1 MIPRTLVPTDVRP
14 FTDNGD
20 KKPPRRLTTY
30 MDDRT
35 VVPSD
40 LSDAPP
46 LTGKTNIPEHLP
58 LDVLIE
64 RSLVPRGL
72 GVKPFQQFLP
82 PSEYAP
88 LAILD
93 RRVVVPAYVEPPEQR
108 EIDRFDQP
116 PQMTAQLR
124 EIVSPDIFN
133 TGEANLLVEPE
144 DRREAK
150 WDAITRVISVA
161 AHIAFVIF
169 LIFLPKIFP
178 THVPTREET
187 ELASKELGVVYLP
200 PDEGAVS
207 RRPSPPPG
215 PVVKISPKT
224 LNKVAPPRA
233 EEHRIEA
240 PPVASERPPLDLPA
254 APTPK
259 ANTSPTPNT
268 ATAPPPPPDST
279 SRLLPV
285 LPKGPP
291 SHLDLGIHDASPG
304 KALQDDLQDAVK
316 HAPSGGTYTS
326 EGTVSG
332 GGGRG
337 GGNGGRGGGG
347 AQAGNGVTILT
358 PTEGVDFQSY
368 INRLLAKLKQNW
380 VTAMPESFWL
390 GDKGIVA
397 ISFRINR
404 DGSFPGESLSLDRT
418 SGKEPLD
425 TAAESAIRATSP
437 FEPLPPQFK
446 GPFIDLRIGFYYNI
460 QPDGATQ

>member
-64 RSLVPRGL
+64 RSLVPRGM

-82 PSEYAP
+82 PSEFAP

-93 RRVVVPAYVEPPEQR
+93 QRVVVPAYVEPPEQR
-108 EIDRFDQP
+108 EIDKFDQP

-144 DRREAK
+144 DRRDAK

-178 THVPTREET
+178 QHVPTRDEI

-215 PVVKISPKT
+215 PVVKITPKA
-224 LNKVAPPRA
+224 LAKAAPPRP
-233 EEHRIEA
+233 EEHRLEA
-240 PPVASERPPLDLPA
+240 PPVASERPPLDLPT

-259 ANTSPTPNT
+259 VNTSPTPNT

-279 SRLLPV
+279 SHLLPV
-285 LPKGPP
+285 LPAGPP
-291 SHLDLGIHDASPG
+291 SHLRLDLPSASPG
-304 KALQDDLQDAVK
+304 KALQDDIQGAIK
-316 HAPSGGTYTS
+316 RSPSGGTYSS

-332 GGGRG
+332 GGGSG
-337 GGNGGRGGGG
+337 GGRGRGGGG

-380 VTAMPESFWL
+380 VTVMPESFYL

-404 DGSFPGESLSLDRT
+404 DGSFPAESLSLDRT

-425 TAAESAIRATSP
+425 TAAASAIRATSP

-446 GPFIDLRIGFYYNI
+446 GQFIDLRIGFYYNI
-460 QPDGATQ
+460 PIGSAPQ

>member
-14 FTDNGD
+14 FTDDGD

-46 LTGKTNIPEHLP
+46 LTGKTSIPEHLP

-93 RRVVVPAYVEPPEQR
+93 QRVVVPAYVEPPEQR
-108 EIDRFDQP
+108 EIDKFDQP
-116 PQMTAQLR
+116 PQMTAELR

-144 DRREAK
+144 DRRDAK

-178 THVPTREET
+178 THVPTRDEI

-207 RRPSPPPG
+207 RRPSPPAG

-240 PPVASERPPLDLPA
+240 PPVASERPPVDLPV

-259 ANTSPTPNT
+259 VNTDPHPNT
-268 ATAPPPPPDST
+268 APVQPPPTAPSK
-279 SRLLPV
+279 LLPV
-285 LPKGPP
+285 LPPTTPG
-291 SHLDLGIHDASPG
+291 HLNLGIPDASPG
-304 KALQDDLQDAVK
+304 KALQDDMQDAIRR
-316 HAPSGGTYTS
+316 APSGGTYSS
-326 EGTVSG
+326 EGRVSG
-332 GGGRG
+332 GPG
-337 GGNGGRGGGG
+337 GGTGHGRGGGG

-358 PTEGVDFQSY
+358 PTDGVDFQSY

-380 VTAMPESFWL
+380 ITAMPESFYL

-397 ISFRINR
+397 ISFRINN
-404 DGSFPGESLSLDRT
+404 DGSFPGESLSIDRT

-425 TAAESAIRATSP
+425 MAAASAIRATSP
-437 FEPLPPQFK
+437 FEPLPPAFK
-446 GPFIDLRIGFYYNI
+446 RPYLDLRIGFYYNI
-460 QPDGATQ
+460 PVGDAPQ

>member
-1 MIPRTLVPTDVRP
+1 MIPRILVPTDVRP
-14 FTDNGD
+14 FTEDPD
-20 KKPPRRLTTY
+20 KKPARRLTTY

-46 LTGKTNIPEHLP
+46 LTGKSSIPEHLP

-72 GVKPFQQFLP
+72 GAKPFEQFLP

-108 EIDRFDQP
+108 EIDKFDQP
-116 PQMTAQLR
+116 PEMTAQLR
-124 EIVSPDIFN
+124 EIVEPDIFN

-144 DRREAK
+144 DRRDAK
-150 WDAITRVISVA
+150 WDAITRVISVLV
-161 AHIAFVIF
+161 HIGLIVF

-178 THVPTREET
+178 THVPTRDEI

-200 PDEGAVS
+200 PDEGALS
-207 RRPSPPPG
+207 RRPSPPPESK
-215 PVVKISPKT
+215 VKITPKA

-233 EEHRIEA
+233 EEHRVEA
-240 PPVASERPPLDLPA
+240 PPVASDRPPVDLPSA
-254 APTPK
+254 VTPKMNTNPTPS
-259 ANTSPTPNT
+259 AVV
-268 ATAPPPPPDST
+268 PPPPTT
-279 SRLLPV
+279 SPSKLLPV
-285 LPKGPP
+285 LPSGPP
-291 SHLDLGIHDASPG
+291 SHLNLGIPNASPG
-304 KALQDDLQDAVK
+304 KAMNDQLQDAIK
-316 HAPSGGTYTS
+316 HAPAGGTYS
-326 EGTVSG
+326 SDDGFSG
-332 GGGRG
+332 GGGG
-337 GGNGGRGGGG
+337 GRGRGGGG

-358 PTEGVDFQSY
+358 PTEGVDFNSY
-368 INRLLAKLKQNW
+368 IHRLLAKLKQNW
-380 VTAMPESFWL
+380 ITVMPESFYL
-390 GDKGIVA
+390 GDKGICA

-404 DGSFPGESLSLDRT
+404 DGSFPGDRLSLDRT

-446 GPFIDLRIGFYYNI
+446 GQFIDLRIGFYYNI
-460 QPDGATQ
+460 RPEGGDSQ

>member
-64 RSLVPRGL
+64 RSLVPRGM
-72 GVKPFQQFLP
+72 GVKPFEQFLP
-82 PSEYAP
+82 PSEFAP
-88 LAILD
+88 LAIMD

-108 EIDRFDQP
+108 EIDKFDQP

-144 DRREAK
+144 DRRDAK
-150 WDAITRVISVA
+150 WDAITRVISVV
-161 AHIAFVIF
+161 AHIAFIIF

-178 THVPTREET
+178 AHRPTREET

-200 PDEGAVS
+200 PDEGEVS

-215 PVVKISPKT
+215 PVVKITPKA
-224 LNKVAPPRA
+224 LNKVAPPRP
-233 EEHRIEA
+233 EEHRMEA
-240 PPVASERPPLDLPA
+240 PPVASERPPLDLPV

-259 ANTSPTPNT
+259 ANPNPTPST
-268 ATAPPPPPDST
+268 APTQPPPPEPSK
-279 SRLLPV
+279 LMPV
-285 LPKGPP
+285 LPPTTPG
-291 SHLDLGIHDASPG
+291 HLNLGITNASPG
-304 KALQDDLQDAVK
+304 KAIQNDLQDAAK
-316 HAPSGGTYTS
+316 HSPSGGTYSS

-332 GGGRG
+332 GGGSG
-337 GGNGGRGGGG
+337 GGRGRGGGG

-380 VTAMPESFWL
+380 VTVMPESFYL

-404 DGSFPGESLSLDRT
+404 DGSFPAESLSLDRT

-425 TAAESAIRATSP
+425 TAAASAIRATSP

-446 GPFIDLRIGFYYNI
+446 GQFIDLRIGFYYNI
-460 QPDGATQ
+460 PIGNAPQ

>member
-64 RSLVPRGL
+64 RSLVPRGM
-72 GVKPFQQFLP
+72 GVKPFQQVLP
-82 PSEYAP
+82 PSEFAP

-93 RRVVVPAYVEPPEQR
+93 QRVVVPAYVEPPEQR
-108 EIDRFDQP
+108 EIDKFDQP

-144 DRREAK
+144 DRRDAK

-178 THVPTREET
+178 QHVPTRDEI

-215 PVVKISPKT
+215 PVVKITPKA
-224 LNKVAPPRA
+224 LAKAAPPRP

-259 ANTSPTPNT
+259 ANTNPTPST
-268 ATAPPPPPDST
+268 APTQPPPPEPSK
-279 SRLLPV
+279 LMPV
-285 LPKGPP
+285 LPPTTPG
-291 SHLDLGIHDASPG
+291 HLNLGITNASPG
-304 KALQDDLQDAVK
+304 KAMQTDLQDAIK
-316 HAPSGGTYTS
+316 RSPGGGTYTS

-332 GGGRG
+332 GGHGRG
-337 GGNGGRGGGG
+337 AGGGG
-347 AQAGNGVTILT
+347 AQYGNGVSILT
-358 PTEGVDFQSY
+358 PTEGVDFNSY

-380 VTAMPESFWL
+380 IAVMPESFYL

-397 ISFRINR
+397 ISFRINK
-404 DGSFPGESLSLDRT
+404 DGSFSAESLSIDRT

-425 TAAESAIRATSP
+425 TAAASAIRATSP

-446 GPFIDLRIGFYYNI
+446 GPNLDLRIGFYYNI
-460 QPDGATQ
+460 RPDGATQ

>member
-14 FTDNGD
+14 YTEEPG
-20 KKPPRRLTTY
+20 KKPARRLTTY

-46 LTGKTNIPEHLP
+46 LTGKSSIPEHLP

-64 RSLVPRGL
+64 RSLVPRGM

-82 PSEYAP
+82 PSEFAP

-93 RRVVVPAYVEPPEQR
+93 QRVVVPAYVEPPE
-108 EIDRFDQP
+108 
-116 PQMTAQLR
+116 LR

-144 DRREAK
+144 DRRDAK

-187 ELASKELGVVYLP
+187 EIASKELGVVYLP
-200 PDEGAVS
+200 PDEGEVS

-240 PPVASERPPLDLPA
+240 PPVASERPPLDLPV

-259 ANTSPTPNT
+259 VNTSPTPNT

-291 SHLDLGIHDASPG
+291 SHLDLGLNNASPG
-304 KALQDDLQDAVK
+304 KAMQDEVQDAVRR
-316 HAPSGGTYTS
+316 APSGGTYTS
-326 EGTVSG
+326 EGPVSG
-332 GGGRG
+332 GGGSG
-337 GGNGGRGGGG
+337 GGHGGRGGGG
-347 AQAGNGVTILT
+347 AQEGNAVTILT
-358 PTEGVDFQSY
+358 PTEGVDFNSY

-380 VTAMPESFWL
+380 IAVMPESFYL
-390 GDKGIVA
+390 GDRGIVA
-397 ISFRINR
+397 ISFRINK
-404 DGSFPGESLSLDRT
+404 DGSFSAESLSIDRT
-418 SGKEPLD
+418 SGKEALD
-425 TAAESAIRATSP
+425 TAAASAIRATSP

-446 GPFIDLRIGFYYNI
+446 GPNLDLRIGFYYNI
-460 QPDGATQ
+460 PIGDGSSQ

>member
-46 LTGKTNIPEHLP
+46 LTGKTSIPEHLP

-93 RRVVVPAYVEPPEQR
+93 QRVVVPAYVEPPEQR
-108 EIDRFDQP
+108 EIDKFDQP

-144 DRREAK
+144 DRRDAK

-161 AHIAFVIF
+161 AHIAFIIF

-215 PVVKISPKT
+215 PVVKITPKA
-224 LNKVAPPRA
+224 LNKAAPPRP

-285 LPKGPP
+285 MPKGPP
-291 SHLDLGIHDASPG
+291 SHLDLGLHDASPG
-304 KALQDDLQDAVK
+304 KALQNDLQDAVK
-316 HAPSGGTYTS
+316 HAPSGGTYNS
-326 EGTVSG
+326 DSGTVG

-337 GGNGGRGGGG
+337 RGG
-347 AQAGNGVTILT
+347 AQGQTGNVTILT
-358 PTEGVDFQSY
+358 PTEGVDFNSY

-380 VTAMPESFWL
+380 ITVMPESFYL

-404 DGSFPGESLSLDRT
+404 DGSFPGESLSLDHT

-460 QPDGATQ
+460 RPDGATQ

>member
-64 RSLVPRGL
+64 RSLVPRGM

-82 PSEYAP
+82 PSEFAP

-93 RRVVVPAYVEPPEQR
+93 QRVVVPAYVEPPEQR
-108 EIDRFDQP
+108 EIDKFDQP
-116 PQMTAQLR
+116 PQMTAELR

-144 DRREAK
+144 DRRDAK

-178 THVPTREET
+178 QHVPTRDEI

-215 PVVKISPKT
+215 PVVKITPKA
-224 LNKVAPPRA
+224 LAKAAPPRP

-259 ANTSPTPNT
+259 ANANPTPST
-268 ATAPPPPPDST
+268 APTQPPPPEPSK
-279 SRLLPV
+279 LMPV
-285 LPKGPP
+285 LPPTTPG
-291 SHLDLGIHDASPG
+291 HLNLGITNASPG
-304 KALQDDLQDAVK
+304 KAMQTDLQDAIK
-316 HAPSGGTYTS
+316 RSPGGGTYTS

-332 GGGRG
+332 GGHGRG
-337 GGNGGRGGGG
+337 AGGGG
-347 AQAGNGVTILT
+347 AQYGNGVSILT
-358 PTEGVDFQSY
+358 PTEGVDFNSY

-380 VTAMPESFWL
+380 IAVMPESFYL

-397 ISFRINR
+397 ISFRINK
-404 DGSFPGESLSLDRT
+404 DGSFSAESLSIDRT

-425 TAAESAIRATSP
+425 TAAASAIRATSP

-446 GPFIDLRIGFYYNI
+446 GPNLDLRIGFYYNI
-460 QPDGATQ
+460 RPDGATQ

>member
-82 PSEYAP
+82 PSEFAP

-93 RRVVVPAYVEPPEQR
+93 QRVVVPAYVEPPEQR
-108 EIDRFDQP
+108 EIDKFDQP
-116 PQMTAQLR
+116 PQMTAELR

-144 DRREAK
+144 DRRDAK

-161 AHIAFVIF
+161 AHIAFIIF

-187 ELASKELGVVYLP
+187 EIASKELGVVYLP

-207 RRPSPPPG
+207 KRPSPPPG
-215 PVVKISPKT
+215 PVVKITPKT
-224 LNKVAPPRA
+224 LAKVAPPRP
-233 EEHRIEA
+233 EEHRIEP

-259 ANTSPTPNT
+259 VNTSPTPNT
-268 ATAPPPPPDST
+268 APTQPPPPEPSK
-279 SRLLPV
+279 LMPILP
-285 LPKGPP
+285 PTTPG
-291 SHLDLGIHDASPG
+291 HLNLGIPNASPG
-304 KALQDDLQDAVK
+304 RAMQEDLADAAR

-332 GGGRG
+332 GGGTG
-337 GGNGGRGGGG
+337 GGHGGRGGGG

-380 VTAMPESFWL
+380 ITVMPESFYL

-425 TAAESAIRATSP
+425 TAAASAIRATSP

-446 GPFIDLRIGFYYNI
+446 GPYIDLRIGFYYNI
-460 QPDGATQ
+460 RPDGATQ

>member
-40 LSDAPP
+40 LSEAPP
-46 LTGKTNIPEHLP
+46 LTGKTSIPEHLP

-64 RSLVPRGL
+64 RSLVPRGM

-82 PSEYAP
+82 PSEFAP

-93 RRVVVPAYVEPPEQR
+93 RRVVVPAYVEPPEQK
-108 EIDRFDQP
+108 EIDKFDQP
-116 PQMTAQLR
+116 PEMTAQLR

-144 DRREAK
+144 DRRDAK

-178 THVPTREET
+178 THVPTRDEI

-200 PDEGAVS
+200 PDEGEVS

-215 PVVKISPKT
+215 PVVKITPKA
-224 LNKVAPPRA
+224 LNKAAPPRP
-233 EEHRIEA
+233 EEHRVEA

-254 APTPK
+254 APAPK
-259 ANTSPTPNT
+259 TNTSPTPNN

-279 SRLLPV
+279 SHLLPV
-285 LPKGPP
+285 LPAGPP
-291 SHLDLGIHDASPG
+291 KHLDLGLNNASPG
-304 KALQDDLQDAVK
+304 KELQTEVQDAVK
-316 HAPSGGTYTS
+316 RAPSGGTYTS
-326 EGTVSG
+326 EGRVPGGGGSG
-332 GGGRG
+332 GGH
-337 GGNGGRGGGG
+337 GGRGGGG

-358 PTEGVDFQSY
+358 PTDGVDFQSY

-380 VTAMPESFWL
+380 VAVMPESFYL

-397 ISFRINR
+397 ISFRINS
-404 DGSFPGESLSLDRT
+404 DGSFPGESLSIDRT

-425 TAAESAIRATSP
+425 MAAASAIRATSP
-437 FEPLPPQFK
+437 FEPLPPAFK
-446 GPFIDLRIGFYYNI
+446 RPYLDLRIGFYYNI
-460 QPDGATQ
+460 PIGETPQ

>member
-82 PSEYAP
+82 PSEFAP

-93 RRVVVPAYVEPPEQR
+93 QRVVVPAYVEPPEQR
-108 EIDRFDQP
+108 EIDKFDQP

-144 DRREAK
+144 DRRDAK

-161 AHIAFVIF
+161 AHIAFIIF

-178 THVPTREET
+178 THVPTREEV

-207 RRPSPPPG
+207 KRPSPPPG
-215 PVVKISPKT
+215 PVVKITPKT
-224 LNKVAPPRA
+224 LAKVAPPRP

-259 ANTSPTPNT
+259 VNTSPTPNT
-268 ATAPPPPPDST
+268 APTQPPPPEPSK
-279 SRLLPV
+279 LLPV
-285 LPKGPP
+285 LPPTTPG
-291 SHLDLGIHDASPG
+291 HLNLGIPNASPG
-304 KALQDDLQDAVK
+304 RAMQEDLADAAK

-326 EGTVSG
+326 EGPVSG
-332 GGGRG
+332 GGGSG
-337 GGNGGRGGGG
+337 GGRGRGGGG

-380 VTAMPESFWL
+380 ITVMPESFYL

-425 TAAESAIRATSP
+425 TAAASAIRATSP

-446 GPFIDLRIGFYYNI
+446 GPYIDLRIGFYYNI
-460 QPDGATQ
+460 RPDGATQ

>member
-64 RSLVPRGL
+64 RSLVPRGM

-82 PSEYAP
+82 PSEFAP

-93 RRVVVPAYVEPPEQR
+93 QRVVVPAYVEPPEQR
-108 EIDRFDQP
+108 EIDKFDQP
-116 PQMTAQLR
+116 PQMTAELR

-144 DRREAK
+144 DRRDAK

-161 AHIAFVIF
+161 AHIAFVVF

-178 THVPTREET
+178 QHVPTRDEI

-215 PVVKISPKT
+215 PVVKITPKA
-224 LNKVAPPRA
+224 LAKAAPPRP

-259 ANTSPTPNT
+259 ANTNPTPST
-268 ATAPPPPPDST
+268 ATAPPPPPDTT

-285 LPKGPP
+285 LPAGPP
-291 SHLDLGIHDASPG
+291 SHLDLGIHNASPG
-304 KALQDDLQDAVK
+304 KAMQDDLQDAVRR
-316 HAPSGGTYTS
+316 APGGGTYS
-326 EGTVSG
+326 SDSGVVSG

-337 GGNGGRGGGG
+337 GRGGGG
-347 AQAGNGVTILT
+347 GQGQTGNVTILT

-380 VTAMPESFWL
+380 LTVMPESFYL

-404 DGSFPGESLSLDRT
+404 DGSFPAERLSLDRT

-425 TAAESAIRATSP
+425 TAAASAIRATSP

-460 QPDGATQ
+460 RPDGATQ

>member
-14 FTDNGD
+14 FTDD
-20 KKPPRRLTTY
+20 PAKKPARRLTTY

-40 LSDAPP
+40 LSEAPP

-64 RSLVPRGL
+64 RSLVPRGM
-72 GVKPFQQFLP
+72 GVKPFEQFLP

-93 RRVVVPAYVEPPEQR
+93 QRVVVPAYVEPPEQR
-108 EIDRFDQP
+108 EIDKFDQP

-144 DRREAK
+144 DRRDAK

-161 AHIAFVIF
+161 AHIAFIIF

-178 THVPTREET
+178 THVPTRDEI

-259 ANTSPTPNT
+259 VNTSPTPNT
-268 ATAPPPPPDST
+268 APTQPPPPEPSKIMPM
-279 SRLLPV
+279 LP
-285 LPKGPP
+285 PTTPG
-291 SHLDLGIHDASPG
+291 HLNLGIPNASPG
-304 KALQDDLQDAVK
+304 KAMQDDMQDAIK
-316 HAPSGGTYTS
+316 RSPGGGTYSS
-326 EGTVSG
+326 EGTVTGGGGSG
-332 GGGRG
+332 GGR
-337 GGNGGRGGGG
+337 GRGGGG

-380 VTAMPESFWL
+380 VTVMPESFYL

-404 DGSFPGESLSLDRT
+404 DGSFPAESLSLDRT

-425 TAAESAIRATSP
+425 TAAASAIRATSP

-446 GPFIDLRIGFYYNI
+446 GQFIDLRIGFYYNI
-460 QPDGATQ
+460 PIGDAPR

>member
-46 LTGKTNIPEHLP
+46 LTGKTTIPEHLP

-64 RSLVPRGL
+64 RSLVPRGM

-82 PSEYAP
+82 PSEFAP

-93 RRVVVPAYVEPPEQR
+93 RRVVVPAYVEPPEQK
-108 EIDRFDQP
+108 EIDKFDQP

-144 DRREAK
+144 DRRDAK

-161 AHIAFVIF
+161 AHIAFIIF

-187 ELASKELGVVYLP
+187 EIASKELGVVYLP
-200 PDEGAVS
+200 PDEGEVS

-215 PVVKISPKT
+215 PVVKITPKT
-224 LNKVAPPRA
+224 LSKVAPPRP
-233 EEHRIEA
+233 EEHRVEA

-254 APTPK
+254 APAPK
-259 ANTSPTPNT
+259 VNTSPTPNT
-268 ATAPPPPPDST
+268 APTQPPPLAPSKIM
-279 SRLLPV
+279 PV
-285 LPKGPP
+285 LPPTTPG
-291 SHLDLGIHDASPG
+291 HLNLGIPNASPG

-316 HAPSGGTYTS
+316 HSPSGGTYTS

-332 GGGRG
+332 GGRGRG
-337 GGNGGRGGGG
+337 AGGGG
-347 AQAGNGVTILT
+347 AQYGNGVSILT
-358 PTEGVDFQSY
+358 PTEGVDFNSY

-380 VTAMPESFWL
+380 IAVMPESFYL

-425 TAAESAIRATSP
+425 TAAASAIRATSP

-460 QPDGATQ
+460 RPDGATQ

>member
-14 FTDNGD
+14 YTEEPG
-20 KKPPRRLTTY
+20 KKPARRLTTY

-46 LTGKTNIPEHLP
+46 LTGKTSIPEHLP

-64 RSLVPRGL
+64 RSLVPRGM
-72 GVKPFQQFLP
+72 GVKPFEQFLP
-82 PSEYAP
+82 PSEYVP
-88 LAILD
+88 LAIMD

-108 EIDRFDQP
+108 EIDKFDQP

-144 DRREAK
+144 DRRDAK

-161 AHIAFVIF
+161 AHIAFIIF
-169 LIFLPKIFP
+169 LVFLPKIFP

-187 ELASKELGVVYLP
+187 EIASKELGVVYLP
-200 PDEGAVS
+200 PDAGEVS

-215 PVVKISPKT
+215 PVVKINPKT

-259 ANTSPTPNT
+259 VNTDPHPNT
-268 ATAPPPPPDST
+268 ATAPPPPPDTT

-291 SHLDLGIHDASPG
+291 SHLDLGINNASPG
-304 KALQDDLQDAVK
+304 KAMQDDLQDAVRR
-316 HAPSGGTYTS
+316 APSGGTYTS
-326 EGTVSG
+326 EGPVSG
-332 GGGRG
+332 GGGSG
-337 GGNGGRGGGG
+337 GGHGGRGGGG

-380 VTAMPESFWL
+380 ITVMPESFYL

-425 TAAESAIRATSP
+425 TAAASAIRATSP

-460 QPDGATQ
+460 RPDGATQ

>member
-1 MIPRTLVPTDVRP
+1 MPTDVRP
-14 FTDNGD
+14 VTDDGA
-20 KKPPRRLTTY
+20 KTPPRRLTTY

-35 VVPSD
+35 VVPAD

-46 LTGKTNIPEHLP
+46 LTGKTSIPEHLP

-72 GVKPFQQFLP
+72 AAKPFEQFLP

-93 RRVVVPAYVEPPEQR
+93 RRVVVPAYVQPPEQQ
-108 EIDRFDQP
+108 EIAKFDQP
-116 PQMTAQLR
+116 PPMTAELR
-124 EIVSPDIFN
+124 EIVEPDIFN

-144 DRREAK
+144 DRRDAT
-150 WDAITRVISVA
+150 WDAITRAISVA

-169 LIFLPKIFP
+169 LVFLPKIFP
-178 THVPTREET
+178 THIPTREET
-187 ELASKELGVVYLP
+187 EIASKELGVVYLP
-200 PDEGAVS
+200 PDEGALS

-215 PVVKISPKT
+215 PVMKINPKI
-224 LNKVAPPRA
+224 LNKVAPPRP

-240 PPVASERPPLDLPA
+240 PPVPSPEHPAADLPS

-259 ANTSPTPNT
+259 ENSNAYTAPVQPPPNT
-268 ATAPPPPPDST
+268 TPEASK
-279 SRLLPV
+279 LLPV
-285 LPKGPP
+285 LPRPTPGKLNLGLP
-291 SHLDLGIHDASPG
+291 SASPG
-304 KALQDDLQDAVK
+304 RAMQDELQDAIK
-316 HAPSGGTYTS
+316 HAPSGGSFSTDD
-326 EGTVSG
+326 GFSG
-332 GGGRG
+332 GGGG
-337 GGNGGRGGGG
+337 GHGRGG

-358 PTEGVDFQSY
+358 PTEGVDFNSY
-368 INRLLAKLKQNW
+368 IHRLLARLKQNW
-380 VTAMPESFWL
+380 ITVMPESFYL

-404 DGSFPGESLSLDRT
+404 DGSFPPERLSLDRT

-425 TAAESAIRATSP
+425 TAAASAIRATSP

-446 GPFIDLRIGFYYNI
+446 GQYIDLRIGFYYNI
-460 QPDGATQ
+460 PIGDVPQ

>member
-20 KKPPRRLTTY
+20 KKPARRLTTY

-64 RSLVPRGL
+64 RSLVPRGM
-72 GVKPFQQFLP
+72 GVKPFEQFLP
-82 PSEYAP
+82 PSEFAP

-108 EIDRFDQP
+108 EIDKFDQP
-116 PQMTAQLR
+116 PQMTAELR
-124 EIVSPDIFN
+124 EIVEPDIFN
-133 TGEANLLVEPE
+133 TGEANLLVQPD
-144 DRREAK
+144 DRRDAK

-161 AHIAFVIF
+161 AHIAFIIF

-200 PDEGAVS
+200 PDEGTVS

-215 PVVKISPKT
+215 PVVKITPKA
-224 LNKVAPPRA
+224 LAKAAPPRP

-240 PPVASERPPLDLPA
+240 PPVASERPALDLPA

-259 ANTSPTPNT
+259 ANTDPHPST
-268 ATAPPPPPDST
+268 ATAPPPPPDTASH
-279 SRLLPV
+279 LLPV
-285 LPKGPP
+285 LPAGPP
-291 SHLDLGIHDASPG
+291 SHLDLGIHSASPG
-304 KALQDDLQDAVK
+304 KAMQNDLQDAIK
-316 HAPSGGTYTS
+316 RSPGGGTYTS
-326 EGTVSG
+326 EGTVPGGGGSG
-332 GGGRG
+332 GGR
-337 GGNGGRGGGG
+337 GRGGGG
-347 AQAGNGVTILT
+347 AQYGNGVSILT
-358 PTEGVDFQSY
+358 PTEGVDFNSY
-368 INRLLAKLKQNW
+368 IGRLLAKLKQNW
-380 VTAMPESFWL
+380 IAVMPESFYL

-404 DGSFPGESLSLDRT
+404 DGSFSADSLSIDRT

-425 TAAESAIRATSP
+425 TAAASAIRATSP

-446 GPFIDLRIGFYYNI
+446 GPNLDLRIGFYYNI
-460 QPDGATQ
+460 RPDGATQ

>member
-64 RSLVPRGL
+64 RSLVPRGM
-72 GVKPFQQFLP
+72 GVKPFEQFLP
-82 PSEYAP
+82 PSEFAP

-93 RRVVVPAYVEPPEQR
+93 QRIVVPAYVEPPEQR
-108 EIDRFDQP
+108 EIDKFDQP

-144 DRREAK
+144 DRRDAK

-178 THVPTREET
+178 QHVPTRDEI

-207 RRPSPPPG
+207 KRPSPPPG
-215 PVVKISPKT
+215 PVVKITPKT
-224 LNKVAPPRA
+224 LAKVAPARP

-240 PPVASERPPLDLPA
+240 PPVASERPALDLPA

-259 ANTSPTPNT
+259 TNTNPTPST
-268 ATAPPPPPDST
+268 APAQPPPPEPSK
-279 SRLLPV
+279 LMPV
-285 LPKGPP
+285 LPPTTPG
-291 SHLDLGIHDASPG
+291 HLNLGITNASPG
-304 KALQDDLQDAVK
+304 KAMQDDLQDAVK
-316 HAPSGGTYTS
+316 RAPSGGSYSSDSGIVT
-326 EGTVSG
+326 G
-332 GGGRG
+332 GGGR
-337 GGNGGRGGGG
+337 GGRGGGG
-347 AQAGNGVTILT
+347 AQGQAGNVTILT
-358 PTEGVDFQSY
+358 PTEGVDFNSY

-380 VTAMPESFWL
+380 LTVMPESFYL
-390 GDKGIVA
+390 GDKGIVL
-397 ISFRINR
+397 ISFRINH
-404 DGSFPGESLSLDRT
+404 DGSFSAESLSIDRT

-425 TAAESAIRATSP
+425 TAAASAIRATSP

-446 GPFIDLRIGFYYNI
+446 GPNLDLRIGFYYNI
-460 QPDGATQ
+460 RPDGTTQ

>member
-144 DRREAK
+144 DRRDAK

-161 AHIAFVIF
+161 AHIAFIIF

-187 ELASKELGVVYLP
+187 EIASKELGVVYLP

-215 PVVKISPKT
+215 PVVKINPKT

-268 ATAPPPPPDST
+268 APVQPPPTAPSK
-279 SRLLPV
+279 LLPV
-285 LPKGPP
+285 LPPTTPG
-291 SHLDLGIHDASPG
+291 HLNLGIPDASPG
-304 KALQDDLQDAVK
+304 KALQDDMQDAIK
-316 HAPSGGTYTS
+316 RAPGGGTYSS
-326 EGTVSG
+326 EGRVPGGPG
-332 GGGRG
+332 GGTGR
-337 GGNGGRGGGG
+337 GRGGGG

-358 PTEGVDFQSY
+358 PTDGVDFQSY

-380 VTAMPESFWL
+380 ITAMPESFYL

-397 ISFRINR
+397 ISFRINS
-404 DGSFPGESLSLDRT
+404 DGSFPGESLSIDRT

-425 TAAESAIRATSP
+425 MAAASAIRATSP
-437 FEPLPPQFK
+437 FEPLPPAFK
-446 GPFIDLRIGFYYNI
+446 RPYLDLRIGFYYNI
-460 QPDGATQ
+460 PIGDAPQ

>member
-46 LTGKTNIPEHLP
+46 LTGKTSIPEHLP

-93 RRVVVPAYVEPPEQR
+93 QRVVVPAYVEPPEQR
-108 EIDRFDQP
+108 EIDKFDQP

-144 DRREAK
+144 DRRDAK

-161 AHIAFVIF
+161 AHIAFIIF

-178 THVPTREET
+178 THVPTRDEI

-215 PVVKISPKT
+215 PVVKITPKT
-224 LNKVAPPRA
+224 LAKVAPPRP

-240 PPVASERPPLDLPA
+240 PPVASERPRLDLPA
-254 APTPK
+254 APTAK
-259 ANTSPTPNT
+259 VNTSPTPNT
-268 ATAPPPPPDST
+268 ATAPPPPDST

-291 SHLDLGIHDASPG
+291 SHLDLGLHDASPG
-304 KALQDDLQDAVK
+304 KALQQDLQDAVK
-316 HAPSGGTYTS
+316 HAPSGGTDRADS
-326 EGTVSG
+326 GIVSG

-337 GGNGGRGGGG
+337 GRGGGG
-347 AQAGNGVTILT
+347 AQGQTGNVTILT
-358 PTEGVDFQSY
+358 PTEGVDFNSY

-380 VTAMPESFWL
+380 LTVMPESFYL

-425 TAAESAIRATSP
+425 TAAASAIRATSP

-460 QPDGATQ
+460 RPDGATQ

>member
-14 FTDNGD
+14 FTDDGTR
-20 KKPPRRLTTY
+20 KPPRRLTTY

-46 LTGKTNIPEHLP
+46 LTGKTSIPEHLP

-72 GVKPFQQFLP
+72 GAKPFEQFLP

-108 EIDRFDQP
+108 EIDKFDQP
-116 PQMTAQLR
+116 PQMTAELR
-124 EIVSPDIFN
+124 EIVEPDIFN
-133 TGEANLLVEPE
+133 TGEANLLVQPE
-144 DRREAK
+144 DRRDAK

-161 AHIAFVIF
+161 AHIAFIIF

-187 ELASKELGVVYLP
+187 EIASKELGVVYLP

-240 PPVASERPPLDLPA
+240 PPVASERPPLDLPV

-268 ATAPPPPPDST
+268 APVQPPPTEPSK
-279 SRLLPV
+279 LLPV
-285 LPKGPP
+285 LPPTTPG
-291 SHLDLGIHDASPG
+291 HLNLGIPNASPG
-304 KALQDDLQDAVK
+304 KAMQDDIQGAIR
-316 HAPSGGTYTS
+316 HSGGGTYTS
-326 EGTVSG
+326 DSTIPGGGGSG
-332 GGGRG
+332 GGR
-337 GGNGGRGGGG
+337 GRGGGG

-358 PTEGVDFQSY
+358 PTEGVDFNSY

-380 VTAMPESFWL
+380 ITVMPESFYL

-425 TAAESAIRATSP
+425 TAAASAIRATSP
-437 FEPLPPQFK
+437 FEPLPPAFK
-446 GPFIDLRIGFYYNI
+446 GQFIDLRIGFYYNI
-460 QPDGATQ
+460 RPDGATQ

>member
-46 LTGKTNIPEHLP
+46 LTGKTTIPEHLP

-64 RSLVPRGL
+64 RSLVPRGI
-72 GVKPFQQFLP
+72 GVKPFEQFLP
-82 PSEYAP
+82 PSEFAP

-108 EIDRFDQP
+108 EIDKFDQP

-124 EIVSPDIFN
+124 EIVEPDIFN
-133 TGEANLLVEPE
+133 TGEANLLVQPD
-144 DRREAK
+144 DRRDAK

-161 AHIAFVIF
+161 AHIAFIIF

-178 THVPTREET
+178 THVPTRDEI

-215 PVVKISPKT
+215 PVVKITPKA
-224 LNKVAPPRA
+224 LNKAAPPRA
-233 EEHRIEA
+233 EEHRVEA
-240 PPVASERPPLDLPA
+240 PPVASERPPLDLPS

-259 ANTSPTPNT
+259 VNTSPTPNT
-268 ATAPPPPPDST
+268 STAPPPPPDST
-279 SRLLPV
+279 SKLLPV

-291 SHLDLGIHDASPG
+291 SHLNLDMPNASPG
-304 KALQDDLQDAVK
+304 KAMQQDLQDAIR
-316 HAPSGGTYTS
+316 HAPAGGTYNS
-326 EGTVSG
+326 DSGIVG
-332 GGGRG
+332 GGGG
-337 GGNGGRGGGG
+337 TGGRGRGG
-347 AQAGNGVTILT
+347 AQGQTGNVTILT
-358 PTEGVDFQSY
+358 PTEGVDFNSY

-380 VTAMPESFWL
+380 LTVMPESFYL
-390 GDKGIVA
+390 GDKGVVA

-425 TAAESAIRATSP
+425 TAAASAIRATSP

-446 GPFIDLRIGFYYNI
+446 GPFIDLRIGFYYNMR
-460 QPDGATQ
+460 PDGGTQ

>member
-20 KKPPRRLTTY
+20 KKPARRLTTY

-46 LTGKTNIPEHLP
+46 LTGKTSIPEHLP

-64 RSLVPRGL
+64 RSLVPRGM
-72 GVKPFQQFLP
+72 GVKPFEQFLP

-93 RRVVVPAYVEPPEQR
+93 QRVVVPAYVEPPEQR
-108 EIDRFDQP
+108 EIDKFDQP

-144 DRREAK
+144 DRRDAK

-161 AHIAFVIF
+161 AHIAFIIF

-178 THVPTREET
+178 QHVPTRDEI

-207 RRPSPPPG
+207 KRPSPPPG
-215 PVVKISPKT
+215 PVVKITPKT
-224 LNKVAPPRA
+224 LAKVAPTRP

-240 PPVASERPPLDLPA
+240 PPVASERPALDLPA

-259 ANTSPTPNT
+259 ANTNPTPST
-268 ATAPPPPPDST
+268 APTQPPPPEPSK
-279 SRLLPV
+279 LMPV
-285 LPKGPP
+285 LPPTTPG
-291 SHLDLGIHDASPG
+291 HLNLGITNASPG
-304 KALQDDLQDAVK
+304 KAMQEDLRDAAK
-316 HAPSGGTYTS
+316 RSPGGGTYTS
-326 EGTVSG
+326 ESTISG
-332 GGGRG
+332 GGGSG
-337 GGNGGRGGGG
+337 GGHGGRGGGG
-347 AQAGNGVTILT
+347 AQALNGVTILT

-380 VTAMPESFWL
+380 VAVMPESFYL

-397 ISFRINR
+397 ISFRINK
-404 DGSFPGESLSLDRT
+404 DGSFSADSLSIDRT

-425 TAAESAIRATSP
+425 TAAASAIRATSP

-446 GPFIDLRIGFYYNI
+446 GPNLDLRIGFYYNI
-460 QPDGATQ
+460 RPDGATQ

>member
-64 RSLVPRGL
+64 RSLVPRGM

-93 RRVVVPAYVEPPEQR
+93 QRVVVPAYVEPPEQR
-108 EIDRFDQP
+108 EIDKFDQP

-144 DRREAK
+144 DRRDAK

-178 THVPTREET
+178 QHVPTRDEI

-215 PVVKISPKT
+215 PVVKITPKA
-224 LNKVAPPRA
+224 LAKAAPPRP

-240 PPVASERPPLDLPA
+240 PPVASERPPVDLPA

-259 ANTSPTPNT
+259 VNTSPTANN
-268 ATAPPPPPDST
+268 ATAPPPPPDKT
-279 SRLLPV
+279 SHLLPV
-285 LPKGPP
+285 LPVGPP
-291 SHLDLGIHDASPG
+291 SHLDLGLHNASPG
-304 KALQDDLQDAVK
+304 KAMQNDLQDAIK
-316 HAPSGGTYTS
+316 RAPGGGTYS
-326 EGTVSG
+326 SDSGVVSG

-337 GGNGGRGGGG
+337 GRGGGG
-347 AQAGNGVTILT
+347 AQGQTGNVTILT

-380 VTAMPESFWL
+380 ITVMPESFYL

-404 DGSFPGESLSLDRT
+404 DGSFPAESLSLDHT

-425 TAAESAIRATSP
+425 TAAASAIRATSP

-460 QPDGATQ
+460 RPDGATQ